1 MNYVTFHVGD
11 WCTSTELLSA
21 TERGVY
27 MALLM
32 RYYIEERPLMQD
44 ECKRIARPYNEYEQ
58 EALDYVLKKFFTFEN
73 GSYRHHRCDK
83 EIEDFRAKSEKRS
96 KAAKSRW
103 HRDTEGKEQHKRVEK
118 ASISNAQEHASADAS
133 ADDCGSAFE
142 MPSRLAVKP
151 SSQKEERGDETAPAS
166 PTEPAETDEK
176 PKKRSRRRPSIACPW
191 SLDDAV
197 PEDLAA
203 WAKEKHPSVDFA
215 KEFEKL
221 IHWAQSHDERRPDWP
236 ATFRGWIARAEGYE
250 KNRRGAYQS
259 NRPSPL
265 SEQDYSSYDELWGR
279 TGIVEG

>member
-1 MNYVTFHVGD
+1 MVFIQWHIGD
-11 WCTSTELLSA
+11 WISGTSLMSA

-27 MALLM
+27 FDLLM
-32 RYYIEERPLMQD
+32 RYYGAERPLMQS
-44 ECKRIARPYNEYEQ
+44 ECNRIARAYDEHER
-58 EALDYVLKKFFTFEN
+58 EAMQYVLKEHFTLED
-73 GSYRHHRCDK
+73 GVYRHRRCDL
-83 EIEDFRAKSEKRS
+83 EIASYKDKVEKRS

-103 HRDTEGKEQHKRVEK
+103 EKSRKENG
-118 ASISNAQEHASADAS
+118 SINADHTDANAHADEYASAHADVDANYVQKAWEPITS
-133 ADDCGSAFE
+133 NHE
-142 MPSRLAVKP
+142 PI
-151 SSQKEERGDETAPAS
+151 KEERGDETAPAS
-166 PTEPAETDEK
+166 PAEPAETDEK

-191 SLDDAV
+191 SLDDEV

-203 WAKEKHPSVDFA
+203 WAKEKHPSVDFV

-236 ATFRGWIARAEGYE
+236 ATFRGWIARAEGYA
-250 KNRRGAYQS
+250 KQRRAAYQS